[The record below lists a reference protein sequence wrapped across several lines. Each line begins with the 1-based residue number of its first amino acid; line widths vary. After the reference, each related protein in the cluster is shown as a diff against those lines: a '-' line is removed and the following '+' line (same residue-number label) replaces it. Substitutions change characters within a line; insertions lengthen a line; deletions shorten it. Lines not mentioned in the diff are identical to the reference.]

1 MADQT
6 KRQQILGC
14 DVGQDSVVIFD
25 SLSRTTRTVDN
36 APDALQRALTGLAP
50 EPSSNVLVVCEA
62 TGGHEATLLSVAT
75 GAGLAAHRA
84 DPRKA
89 CAFIRSLRSHGKSD
103 AIDAQ
108 ALARY
113 GLERRDKLLLW
124 QPPAPNQQNLRSMV
138 RLRSDLVRDRADYS
152 RRLKAPGNGPD
163 KPHIR
168 ATIEALTQRIKAVE
182 DDIDHLVG
190 HDPGL
195 AKICAVIQDIPGCG
209 PKTAITLAAL
219 MPELGQINRRQ
230 AAALAGLAPHPNQ
243 SGKTDAYRRVR
254 GGRRDVKTALFMAA
268 MAARR
273 FHPQLSKHYNN
284 LRAHAK
290 KPIVAIIAIARKLI
304 TIINAKIR
312 DACFPKQQLC

>member
-25 SLSRTTRTVDN
+25 SRSGTTRTVDN
-36 APDALQRALTGLAP
+36 APDALRRAFTALTADFYGD
-50 EPSSNVLVVCEA
+50 VLVVCEA
-62 TGGHEATLLSVAT
+62 TGGHEASLLSVAT

-89 CAFIRSLRSHGKSD
+89 CAFIRSLRGHGKSD
-103 AIDAQ
+103 AIDAE

-113 GLERRDKLLLW
+113 GFERRDKLPLW
-124 QPPAPNQQNLRSMV
+124 QPPAQNQQSLRSMV
-138 RLRSDLVRDRADYS
+138 RLRSDLVGDRADYR

-168 ATIEALTQRIKAVE
+168 ATIEALTERIEALE
-182 DDIDHLVG
+182 ADIDRLVD
-190 HDPGL
+190 HDAGL
-195 AKICAVIQDIPGCG
+195 AKTRAVIQDIPGCG

-219 MPELGQINRRQ
+219 MPELGHINRRQ

-273 FHPQLSKHYNN
+273 FHPELSKHYDS
-284 LRAHAK
+284 LRARAK
-290 KPIVAIIAIARKLI
+290 KPLVALIAIARKLI

-312 DACFPKQQLC
+312 DACFTKQQLC